1 MSVYTC
7 IERPQL
13 ESFLSHYVLGELKNF
28 KGISAGIENTN
39 YFIYTDTGNY
49 VFTIFEQLD
58 AQELPYFLELMTQL
72 AACHVPLG
80 NPIADKQGNYLQ
92 YFEGKPATLTNRLQ
106 GNTLEKVQPNISQC
120 QQIGTAL
127 AQMHNAATHFHLYRK
142 NDRDL
147 TWKQASIQRLSPYLS
162 TDELQFLHIELD
174 YQALFLQQD
183 LPRGVVHADLFR
195 DNALF
200 DGDKLTGIIDFYYAC
215 DDIFLYDIAV
225 TANAWCMNSQQQL
238 DCQRLASLL
247 EAYHKVRPFNELE
260 RQAWQAMLR
269 RGAIRFWLSRL
280 LDLHFPRSGELT
292 QTKDPDEFKRI
303 LINHQQLSAD
313 CWLPI

>member
-13 ESFLSHYVLGELKNF
+13 ESFLSHYELGELKDF

-39 YFIYTDTGNY
+39 YFIDTETGSY

-58 AQELPYFLELMTQL
+58 DQELPYFLELMAKL
-72 AACHVPLG
+72 AACDVPLG
-80 NPIADKQGNYLQ
+80 YPIADKKGVYLNY
-92 YFEGKPATLTNRLQ
+92 FADKPATLTQRLQ
-106 GNTLEKVQPNISQC
+106 GNTLENVQPNILQC
-120 QQIGTAL
+120 HQIGAAL

-142 NDRDL
+142 NNRDSV
-147 TWKQASIQRLSPYLS
+147 WKQAVIKRLSPYL
-162 TDELQFLHIELD
+162 TVDELDLLHNELS
-174 YQALFLQQD
+174 YQAPFLEQD

-200 DGDKLTGIIDFYYAC
+200 DGDKLSGIIDFYYAC
-215 DDIFLYDIAV
+215 DDIFLYDVAV

-238 DCQRLASLL
+238 DCQRLTSLL
-247 EAYHKVRPFNELE
+247 EAYHKIRPFNELE

-269 RGAIRFWLSRL
+269 RGATRFWLSRL
-280 LDLHFPRSGELT
+280 VDLHFPRSGELT
-292 QTKDPDEFKRI
+292 QSKDPDEFKRI
-303 LINHQQLSAD
+303 LLNHQQLSAD